1 MEQTNHPVALITG
14 ASGGIGSE
22 IARIFAKNGYS
33 LALHCHKNKASLA
46 QLTEELSSS
55 LDEGQNIYCVTGD
68 LSREE
73 DVSHL
78 MEEIQSSLGTIDVLV
93 NNAGITKDKLLM
105 SMKPEDFDDVINANL
120 RSVYLTCHSV
130 IRSMIKQRH
139 GRIIN
144 ISSIVGVNGNPGQA
158 NYAASKAGIIG
169 FSKSLA
175 REVASRQIT
184 VNCIAP
190 GMIETKMTDV
200 LSDKAKEAIL
210 SRIPM
215 GRMGGADEVAKV
227 AWFLASD
234 AADYITAAV
243 IPVDGGM

>member
-55 LDEGQNIYCVTGD
+55 LDEGQNILCVTGD

-93 NNAGITKDKLLM
+93 NNAAVSHVGLLQDM
-105 SMKPEDFDDVINANL
+105 TLTEWQRVMNVNLTSVFLLSRAFIPSMLQNGG
-120 RSVYLTCHSV
+120 
-130 IRSMIKQRH
+130 

-144 ISSIVGVNGNPGQA
+144 ISSMWGRAGA
-158 NYAASKAGIIG
+158 SCEAAYSASKGG
-169 FSKSLA
+169 VESLTKSLA
-175 REVASRQIT
+175 KELSRSNIA
-184 VNCIAP
+184 VNAIAP
-190 GMIETKMTDV
+190 GVVDTVMNDN
-200 LSDKAKEAIL
+200 LSKEEKAAL
-210 SRIPM
+210 SEEIPL
-215 GRMGGADEVAKV
+215 GRFATAEEIADLVCYLSKAP
-227 AWFLASD
+227 FYL
-234 AADYITAAV
+234 TGQV
-243 IPVDGGM
+243 IGIDGGFI